1 MERKSPGLKGEGSQ
15 TATSPAT
22 SEAAANSPNAEEIHV
37 TAQKIEQRAI
47 DMPITISAL
56 NGQRMRELG
65 VSDLDELSR

>member
-15 TATSPAT
+15 TATSPAA
-22 SEAAANSPNAEEIHV
+22 SNSPNAEEIHV

-47 DMPITISAL
+47 DVPITKSAVS
-56 NGQRMRELG
+56 GQRMRELG